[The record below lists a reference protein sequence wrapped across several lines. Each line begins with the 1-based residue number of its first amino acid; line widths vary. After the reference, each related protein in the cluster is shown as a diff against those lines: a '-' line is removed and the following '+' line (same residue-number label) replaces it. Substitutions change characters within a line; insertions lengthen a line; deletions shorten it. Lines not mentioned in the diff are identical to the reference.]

1 MLHLNIM
8 STLPPVTLLYGDDEF
23 ALEEQTKILIESLGS
38 ADNILMNVS
47 EFQANNVS
55 FAELQSACDAVP
67 FLSTCRMV
75 LLKGIMNAGRNSNK
89 PASTKDIMESLIG
102 YLPKIPI
109 TTALIVIV
117 NRKLPSNSRIL
128 KAVRAIKDS
137 KVQELILPTKNDLIQ
152 WIKDRAIKLGGSFT
166 DSGAYALAGA
176 GVDGPRALSA
186 EIDKLL
192 AYVNWERAIDADDV
206 IRLVPAAG
214 QADIF
219 LLVDSLA
226 ERDAHMA
233 IRELRRL
240 LSNGNR
246 EAIGVF
252 GMIVRQY
259 RLLLQT
265 KEIVQAGG
273 NKADVKNL
281 LGLHSFV
288 ADKVTRQSQRYRLT
302 TLEHIYMRL
311 LKMDIAMKTGSDNE
325 VILDIMVAGLT
336 A

>member
-8 STLPPVTLLYGDDEF
+8 SPLPPITLLYGDDEF
-23 ALEEQTKILIESLGS
+23 ALQEQLKALIESLGS

-47 EFQANNVS
+47 EFQANNLS
-55 FAELQSACDAVP
+55 FAELQSACDAIP

-75 LLKGIMNAGRNSNK
+75 LLKDLMDTSRNTNKVASSKGIMEA
-89 PASTKDIMESLIG
+89 LIS
-102 YLPKIPI
+102 YLPKIPA
-109 TTALIVIV
+109 TTALVIIV

-128 KAVRAIKDS
+128 KAVLAIKDAT
-137 KVQELILPTKNDLIQ
+137 VQESILPTKSDLLQ
-152 WIKDRAIKLGGSFT
+152 WIKDRAIKVGGAFT
-166 DSGAYALAGA
+166 DSGAYALADA
-176 GVDGPRALSA
+176 GVDGPRALSS
-186 EIDKLL
+186 EIDKLI
-192 AYVNWERAIDADDV
+192 AYVNWERPVDADDV

-226 ERDAHMA
+226 ERDAHTA
-233 IRELRRL
+233 IRELSRL
-240 LSNGNR
+240 LGNGNR
-246 EAIGVF
+246 EAIGIF

-265 KEIVQAGG
+265 KEITQAGG
-273 NKADVKNL
+273 NAADVKSL

-288 ADKVTRQSQRYRLT
+288 ADKVTKQSQRYRLT
-302 TLEHIYMRL
+302 TLEHIYRRL
-311 LKMDIAMKTGSDNE
+311 LTMDVAMKTGSDNE
-325 VILDIMVAGLT
+325 IVLDIMVAGLT

>member
-23 ALEEQTKILIESLGS
+23 AVDEQVKALIESLGS

-47 EFQANNVS
+47 EFQASNLS

-75 LLKGIMNAGRNSNK
+75 LLRGLMDTSRNNNKIASSKGIMEA
-89 PASTKDIMESLIG
+89 LIS
-102 YLPKIPI
+102 YLPKIPA
-109 TTALIVIV
+109 TTALVIIV

-128 KAVRAIKDS
+128 KAVRAIKDAT
-137 KVQELILPTKNDLIQ
+137 VQESILPTKSDLLR
-152 WIKDRAIKLGGSFT
+152 WIKDRAIKVGGAFT
-166 DSGAYALAGA
+166 DAGAYALADA
-176 GVDGPRALSA
+176 GVDGPRALSS

-192 AYVNWERAIDADDV
+192 AYVNWERPVDTDDV

-226 ERDAHMA
+226 ERDAHTA
-233 IRELRRL
+233 IRELSSL
-240 LSNGNR
+240 LGSGNR
-246 EAIGVF
+246 EAIGIF

-265 KEIVQAGG
+265 KEITQAGG
-273 NKADVKNL
+273 NAADVKSL

-288 ADKVTRQSQRYRLT
+288 ADKVTKQSQRYRLT
-302 TLEHIYMRL
+302 TLEHIYRRL
-311 LKMDIAMKTGSDNE
+311 LTMDVAMKTGSDTE
-325 VILDIMVAGLT
+325 IVLDIMVAGLT
-336 A
+336 T